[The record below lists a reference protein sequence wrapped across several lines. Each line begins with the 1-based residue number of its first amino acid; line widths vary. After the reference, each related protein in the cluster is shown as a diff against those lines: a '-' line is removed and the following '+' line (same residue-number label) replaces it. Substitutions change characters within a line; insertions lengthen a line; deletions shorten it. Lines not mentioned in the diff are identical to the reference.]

1 MSQLSEAYEMQAS
14 NHPSNSESD
23 EDQSLKCWEEVKA
36 ETGFS
41 SYKFFLEAL
50 KEKGFGFG
58 NLLEHLNRYGH
69 RDDWIRS
76 QSDSGTVVIL
86 DVLNDGSTSI
96 SLKMRLEYG
105 GNSTRGSFK
114 GSMLDSDRKS
124 ITPLLQNLRSP
135 PKNVLARI
143 VIWSKPKKAQI
154 YPGIVDTLG
163 LGLKIHPSYFETL
176 LPISSYNSLRPDGSD
191 YIKIG
196 NNVATVA
203 RNYREQ
209 APAPSVLIIA
219 GNEDLYYR
227 TWGPNDISQ
236 GPYRYE
242 VEEVLKQ
249 GLLESEIGEGASLH
263 RWAADTHPRNQMDYM
278 TSGPPNYYLK
288 LFSKYVEENCSFDS
302 EDITPLLIAM
312 LPLLHV
318 EILRLRVQ
326 CGVVHYVL
334 LEVRNQVENP
344 VGYSDSMKQETYQV
358 LYKGRFWLRRGLE
371 ALEEGRNSFVKLVRS
386 QDAAEWL
393 KSQTWLV
400 QDESILEALA
410 EARTVDAEVRD
421 YMQLQIGNLS
431 ILESR
436 KSIRLSNQQLD
447 EAKRSK
453 KCDSSSSWDNL
464 LINSKPKYVGSR

>member
-1 MSQLSEAYEMQAS
+1 
-14 NHPSNSESD
+14 
-23 EDQSLKCWEEVKA
+23 
-36 ETGFS
+36 
-41 SYKFFLEAL
+41 
-50 KEKGFGFG
+50 
-58 NLLEHLNRYGH
+58 
-69 RDDWIRS
+69 
-76 QSDSGTVVIL
+76 
-86 DVLNDGSTSI
+86 
-96 SLKMRLEYG
+96 
-105 GNSTRGSFK
+105 
-114 GSMLDSDRKS
+114 MLDSDRKS

-135 PKNVLARI
+135 PEDIPARI
-143 VIWSKPKKAQI
+143 VIWSKPKNAPI
-154 YPGIVDTLG
+154 YPGVVDTLG

-176 LPISSYNSLRPDGSD
+176 LPISSYNSLGPDRSD

-219 GNEDLYYR
+219 GDHDLYYR
-227 TWGPNDISQ
+227 TCRPNGSQ
-236 GPYRYE
+236 EPYRYK

-249 GLLESEIGEGASLH
+249 EVLESEIGEGASLH
-263 RWAADTHPRNQMDYM
+263 RWAADRHPPDQMDYM
-278 TSGPPNYYLK
+278 TSGPPYFYLK
-288 LFSKYVEENCSFDS
+288 LFSKYVEKNCSFDS

-318 EILRLRVQ
+318 EILPLRFQ
-326 CGVVHYVL
+326 CGVVRFAL
-334 LEVRNQVENP
+334 LEVQYQVEDP
-344 VGYSDSMKQETYQV
+344 AVYSDLEKQEKYQV
-358 LYKGRFWLRRGLE
+358 LDKERFWLRRGLE
-371 ALEEGRNSFVKLVRS
+371 ALEEGRNSFVKFVRS

-400 QDESILEALA
+400 QDENILEALA

-436 KSIRLSNQQLD
+436 KSIQLSNQQFD

-453 KCDSSSSWDNL
+453 KCDSPSSWDNL
-464 LINSKPKYVGSR
+464 LINSKPKYVGSRWICYQSTC